1 MFNSRRGGLFAAVCS
16 AGLALGL
23 ASPAFAETLAEAIA
37 LAYDSNPTLQAQR
50 ATQRA
55 LDENWVQARTGYRPQ
70 AAATGRF
77 GYSESRTPGGA
88 FADTDGNG
96 IRDSWVRNRVESN
109 SLSATLSLS
118 QPLYTGGR
126 VAATVSAAE
135 ADILTGRENL
145 RRTEASVLQTVIQA
159 FMDTRRDQEAL
170 RIRQENVRVLE
181 RQLDES
187 KARFDVGEI
196 TRTDVAQSEAR
207 LAAAQAQ
214 LSQAQ
219 AQLAISRAGYAA
231 VVGQNPGDLAPEP
244 SLAGMLP
251 ADVAQAYEAAEDNN
265 PQIRAAQYA
274 QQASK
279 ARVAAAKAER
289 MPSVGLTGSI
299 STNGQADPFESDQ
312 FGRGVAA
319 GATVTVPLFTGGLTS
334 SRVRAAMERNNA
346 DRIGVETTRRS
357 VMQGLTG
364 AWNQLVA
371 SRSNISSTDEQ
382 VRAARIAA
390 EGTRQEQQV
399 GLRTT
404 LDVLNAEQELRQA
417 ELAQVSARRDEYV
430 AASLVLAQMGRLEAP
445 NLTPSVTRYDPAT
458 HFDKLRVTWGWVPW
472 EEPIALVDGLTT
484 PKTVEKPAV
493 QPATPPAAAPN

>member
-1 MFNSRRGGLFAAVCS
+1 MFNTRRGALFAAVCS

-23 ASPAFAETLAEAIA
+23 ASPASAETLAEAIA

-55 LDENWVQARTGYRPQ
+55 LDENWVQARSGYRPQ
-70 AAATGRF
+70 ASAQGRL
-77 GYSESRTPGGA
+77 GYSEARRPGGTLV
-88 FADTDGNG
+88 DTNNNG
-96 IRDSWVRNRVESN
+96 IVDTRVRNRGETN
-109 SLSATLSLS
+109 SAIATLSLS

-145 RRTEASVLQTVIQA
+145 RRTEASVLQAVVQA
-159 FMDTRRDQEAL
+159 YVDVRRDQEAL
-170 RIRQENVRVLE
+170 RIRQENVGVLR

-207 LAAAQAQ
+207 LAAAQSLLTQ
-214 LSQAQ
+214 GQ
-219 AQLAISRAGYAA
+219 AQLAISRASYAA
-231 VVGQNPGDLAPEP
+231 LVGQNPGDLAPEP
-244 SLAGMLP
+244 SLATLLP
-251 ADVAQAYEAAEDNN
+251 ADVTEAFAAAEEGN
-265 PQIRAAQYA
+265 PQIRAAEYA

-289 MPSVGLTGSI
+289 MPTVGLNGSLGV
-299 STNGQADPFESDQ
+299 SGSADPWERDL
-312 FGRGVAA
+312 FGRDVAA
-319 GATVTVPLFTGGLTS
+319 SATVTVPLFTGGLTS
-334 SRVRAAMERNNA
+334 SRIRAAMERNNA
-346 DRIGVETTRRS
+346 DRIGVETARRS

-364 AWNQLVA
+364 AWNQLIA

-382 VRAARIAA
+382 VKAARIAA

-417 ELAQVSARRDEYV
+417 ELAQVTARRDEYV
-430 AASLVLAQMGRLEAP
+430 AASLVLAQMGLLEGP
-445 NLTPSVTRYDPAT
+445 NLIPTVTRYDPKAN
-458 HFDKLRVTWGWVPW
+458 FGKLRVTWGWVPW
-472 EEPIALVDGLTT
+472 EEPIAVIDGVTT
-484 PKTVEKPAV
+484 PKTVEKPMAR
-493 QPATPPAAAPN
+493 PAAAPN